1 MARRHTANGSEK
13 TMEKIAMPDKKELHY
28 RVGGHLFLV
37 REDGTTHYA
46 RLMPSMQPFEV
57 EGVEEKPVFTL
68 SITRPQSLPI
78 PSEGLIGSFDCG
90 GCLHDVYDLQG
101 EGYCIVFHHTNGDC
115 CGCLLT
121 DHTGEQATVC
131 LHGDHIPHQ
140 QFALGNATM
149 IAYAYATAKKQT
161 VLMHA
166 SVVSLEGKG
175 YLMTAP
181 SGTGKSTHTALWRKC
196 FGSCE
201 LVNDDNPVV
210 RIEQG
215 KAIVYGSPWSGK
227 TPCYRNVCYPVG
239 AYVRLFQ
246 EKENNIHPYRPL
258 EAYAMLL
265 PAMSCMVWDKRMQT
279 GVSGTV
285 AEMVRLNTVYRLGCR
300 PDEAAARI
308 CRATIQ

>member
-1 MARRHTANGSEK
+1 
-13 TMEKIAMPDKKELHY
+13 MPDTKGTYY

-37 REDGTTHYA
+37 CEDTKIHHEK
-46 RLMPSMQPFEV
+46 LMPSIQPFAAAHT
-57 EGVEEKPVFTL
+57 EEDPVFTL
-68 SITRPQSLPI
+68 HIQLSATLPI
-78 PSEGLIGSFDCG
+78 PSEGLIGTFDCG
-90 GCLHDVYDLQG
+90 GCLHDVYDLRG
-101 EGYCIVFHHTNGDC
+101 EGYCIVFHHINGDT
-115 CGCLLT
+115 CGLLYT
-121 DHTGEQATVC
+121 DKNGQEGIVHLMNTP
-131 LHGDHIPHQ
+131 LSHQ
-140 QFALGNATM
+140 QFVLGNATM
-149 IAYAYATAKKQT
+149 IAYAYATADKKT

-181 SGTGKSTHTALWRKC
+181 SGTGKSTHTRLWRQC
-196 FGSCE
+196 FDQCE

-227 TPCYRNVCYPVG
+227 TPCYRNVCHPVG

-246 EKENNIHPYRPL
+246 EPENNIHPYQPL

-279 GVSGTV
+279 GVSKTV
-285 AEMVRLNTVYRLGCR
+285 AEMVRLNPMYRLGCR
-300 PDEAAARI
+300 PDEAAARL
-308 CRATIQ
+308 CRDTIQ